1 MNKIELWEFVDKK
14 SKEHLDFEN
23 KKLPEYLEMA
33 GKDIP
38 EEKRADASQ
47 FAIDNVE
54 IDWNEQALKKW
65 LKATLKCHIFQMLV
79 CMTSLFTKFL
89 QRNKHNTQ

>member
-1 MNKIELWEFVDKK
+1 MNKKELWEFVDKK

-38 EEKRADASQ
+38 EEKRADVAPHLMMVINQTMLRKALSKTLVDV
-47 FAIDNVE
+47 IDE
-54 IDWNEQALKKW
+54 
-65 LKATLKCHIFQMLV
+65 MG
-79 CMTSLFTKFL
+79 FL
-89 QRNKHNTQ
+89 EE